1 MTIQTYVVILVLRKV
16 YVLKIS
22 GKIPLCPDLAHF
34 RFEFGRY
41 QGCILEV
48 GCCPANLG
56 PFGLTQ
62 PCPEGHKG
70 QNCTARFFKKVQNLK
85 ILTNK
90 VIFLHLYDLFLMAFR
105 VSMPCSNCTAFWNLV
120 KKPTV
125 SDALQVSRMRYSF
138 VYHDRIFSTKRKKD
152 RISQIYPA

>member
-1 MTIQTYVVILVLRKV
+1 MTIQTYVVILGLRKV

-22 GKIPLCPDLAHF
+22 GSIPSCPDLTNF

-41 QGCILEV
+41 QGCILGV
-48 GCCPANLG
+48 GCCPNIHANWG

-62 PCPEGHKG
+62 PCPEGRKG
-70 QNCTARFFKKVQNLK
+70 QNCRAQFFKKVQNLK

-90 VIFLHLYDLFLMAFR
+90 VIFLHLYDLFIMAFR
-105 VSMPCSNCTAFWNLV
+105 ITMWCSKYTAFWNIA

-125 SDALQVSRMRYSF
+125 SDALQVSRMRYTI
-138 VYHDRIFSTKRKKD
+138 VVRNPCTKMGQKGLLL
-152 RISQIYPA
+152 